1 MNHDEEKTLGSLYY
15 QVGKNN
21 SELTAEEIRQS
32 AHTWEEIDT
41 RSLDLWFEG
50 FIRKEKRKKK
60 NEQQIYLLK
69 RILKFAAIILLVFAL
84 GVSTLTITSEA
95 FRTKFFNMV
104 IEMQEEF
111 TDITFSEQTE
121 NLLEGWSNYYIPE
134 YIPEGYDLKEANEH
148 GSLQSMLYRN
158 GAEQEIMFL
167 VAPLTGSA
175 SVDTEEAVVTNIEI
189 QGMKGLLIEK
199 EDRVIIVWSNNDSMF
214 QLIGL
219 NKQEMIQIAESIK
232 KVNNK
237 E

>member
-158 GAEQEIMFL
+158 SAEQEIMFL